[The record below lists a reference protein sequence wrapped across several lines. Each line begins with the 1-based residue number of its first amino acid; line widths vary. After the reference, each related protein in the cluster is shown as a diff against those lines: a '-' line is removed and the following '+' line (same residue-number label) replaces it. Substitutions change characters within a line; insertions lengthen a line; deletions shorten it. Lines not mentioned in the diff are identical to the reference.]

1 MTLQFLSDILQN
13 LVSGIAVGST
23 YGMVGLGV
31 VFLWQSINRINFAN
45 ISSAMISV
53 YLFYSFYTY
62 AHIPVVVSLILSIGI
77 VALYGFGLRF
87 LIYEPITKRGASKL
101 EFVVATLM
109 LTVLMMS
116 VITVIFGGMPK
127 PFPPIFG
134 ESGSFIRIGS
144 ITLSTIYLYIFV
156 IAGILIIF
164 LHILLRKTLVGKL
177 LRATAQNNEAAQLMG
192 INVNLTT
199 SIAFIL
205 ATTIVGIAGILLG
218 PIYFVSL
225 ELGGGSI
232 GIKGFASAVMGGL
245 IDPYGAILG
254 GILIGLIENFSTLL
268 ISSTYKDII
277 SFVILITVLMLKPNG
292 IFNWTTKKGE
302 AGQA

>member
-1 MTLQFLSDILQN
+1 MVEFGDFLQN

-45 ISSAMISV
+45 ISSAMISA
-53 YLFYSFYTY
+53 YLFYIFYSMLHLN
-62 AHIPVVVSLILSIGI
+62 AVLSLILTLSL
-77 VALYGFGLRF
+77 VAIYGLGLRY

-109 LTVLMMS
+109 LSVFLMS
-116 VITVIFGGMPK
+116 VVTVIFGGMPK

-134 ESGSFIRIGS
+134 EQGSFITIGS
-144 ITLSTIYLYIFV
+144 ITLSTVYLYIFL
-156 IAGILIIF
+156 IAGLLIVF

-205 ATTIVGIAGILLG
+205 ATTIVGIAGILLA

-254 GILIGLIENFSTLL
+254 GILLGLIENFSTLL

-277 SFVILITVLMLKPNG
+277 SFVILISILMWKPKG

-302 AGQA
+302 AGQS